1 MSFLRAAH
9 AARAGQSNGLR
20 ILVAVF
26 VVLAGFSL
34 SCGKSNQSTS
44 PSNRDAYVT
53 LPAWGS
59 VLLLHIDGATGQM
72 NTGAQTPQQQDF
84 TPAGLAFLPSKN
96 ILYAINSF
104 DDTISIFNVAGDGT
118 LTLGA
123 SPTPA
128 GASPNAVVIDPS
140 GKYLL
145 VTNNFSSGGDYNGGE
160 ISVFRIDPSTGALSP
175 LGSPVP
181 ANTNPTEI
189 LFTHSGQFVYVTN
202 PEIGM
207 VTGFVFCPPERAS
220 EPQCSAANGVLSLVP
235 GTPVSSGQGG
245 GALGLAVDG
254 SNRFLYV
261 TNPSATNPPPNQ
273 STIGNISGFNID
285 PTSGALTPILG
296 SPFTSTVG
304 GQGPTTITI
313 DPTGRLVYAVTPGS
327 IFSVWCFE
335 ITYPNGQLVA
345 VTNSPF
351 SVAAGGQ
358 FALFDPSGRFFYI
371 GSAIGIEAYTYNPST
386 GVLTPILGSPFSTL
400 TAPGKMVFSE

>member
-1 MSFLRAAH
+1 MSFLRAAR

-26 VVLAGFSL
+26 VILAGFSL

-44 PSNRDAYVT
+44 TSNHDAYVT

-59 VLLLHIDGATGQM
+59 VLLLHIDGTTGQIFR
-72 NTGAQTPQQQDF
+72 GAQTPHLQDF
-84 TPAGLAFLPSKN
+84 TPASLAFLPSKN
-96 ILYAINSF
+96 ILYAMNSF

-118 LTLGA
+118 LTLG
-123 SPTPA
+123 STPIA
-128 GASPNAVVIDPS
+128 VGASPNAVVIDPS

-145 VTNNFSSGGDYNGGE
+145 VTNNFSNGGDYNGGD
-160 ISVFRIDPSTGALSP
+160 ISVFRIDPSTGVLSP
-175 LGSPVP
+175 FGSPVP

-207 VTGFVFCPPERAS
+207 VTGFSFT
-220 EPQCSAANGVLSLVP
+220 NGVLSLVP
-235 GTPVSSGQGG
+235 ETPVSSGQGG

-254 SNRFLYV
+254 SDRFLYV
-261 TNPSATNPPPNQ
+261 TNPSATNTPPNQ

-304 GQGPTTITI
+304 GQGPTAITI

-335 ITYPNGQLVA
+335 ITPTNGQLVA
-345 VTNSPF
+345 VANSPF
-351 SVAAGGQ
+351 SVTAGGQ

-386 GVLTPILGSPFSTL
+386 GVLTPIFCSSSTPCSLFSTL

>member
-1 MSFLRAAH
+1 MSFLRAAR

-20 ILVAVF
+20 ILVAMF

-44 PSNRDAYVT
+44 TSNHDAYVT

-59 VLLLHIDGATGQM
+59 VLLLHIDGATGQII
-72 NTGAQTPQQQDF
+72 TGAQTPQQQDF

-104 DDTISIFNVAGDGT
+104 DDTISIFNVASDGT
-118 LTLGA
+118 LTLG
-123 SPTPA
+123 STPIA
-128 GASPNAVVIDPS
+128 VGASPNAVVIDPS

-145 VTNNFSSGGDYNGGE
+145 VTNNFSSGGGYNGGD
-160 ISVFRIDPSTGALSP
+160 ISVFSIDASTGALSP
-175 LGSPVP
+175 VGSPVP
-181 ANTNPTEI
+181 ANTNPTNI
-189 LFTHSGQFVYVTN
+189 LFTHSGKFVYVSN

-207 VTGFVFCPPERAS
+207 VTGFAF
-220 EPQCSAANGVLSLVP
+220 ANGVLSLVP
-235 GTPVSSGQGG
+235 ETPVSSGQGG

-254 SNRFLYV
+254 SDQFLYV

-285 PTSGALTPILG
+285 RTSGALTPILG

-313 DPTGRLVYAVTPGS
+313 DPRGRLVYAVTPGS
-327 IFSVWCFE
+327 SLSVWCFE
-335 ITYPNGQLVA
+335 ITSTNGQLVA
-345 VTNSPF
+345 VTDSPF
-351 SVAAGGQ
+351 SVAAGGL

-386 GVLTPILGSPFSTL
+386 GALTPISCPSSTQCSPFSTL
-400 TAPGKMVFSE
+400 TAPGKMVFAE

>member
-1 MSFLRAAH
+1 MSFLRAAR

-20 ILVAVF
+20 ILVAMF

-44 PSNRDAYVT
+44 TSNHDAYVT

-59 VLLLHIDGATGQM
+59 VLLLHIDGATGQII
-72 NTGAQTPQQQDF
+72 TGAQTPQQQDF

-104 DDTISIFNVAGDGT
+104 DDTISIFNVASDGT
-118 LTLGA
+118 LTLG
-123 SPTPA
+123 STPIA
-128 GASPNAVVIDPS
+128 VGASPNAVVIDPS

-145 VTNNFSSGGDYNGGE
+145 VTNNFSSGGGYNGGD
-160 ISVFRIDPSTGALSP
+160 ISVFSIDASTGALSP
-175 LGSPVP
+175 VGSPVP
-181 ANTNPTEI
+181 ANTNPTNI
-189 LFTHSGQFVYVTN
+189 LFTHSGKFVYVSN

-207 VTGFVFCPPERAS
+207 VTGFAF
-220 EPQCSAANGVLSLVP
+220 ANGVLSLVP
-235 GTPVSSGQGG
+235 ETPVSSGQGG

-254 SNRFLYV
+254 SDQFLYV

-285 PTSGALTPILG
+285 RTSGALTPILG

-327 IFSVWCFE
+327 SLSVWCFQ
-335 ITYPNGQLVA
+335 ITSTNGQLVA

-351 SVAAGGQ
+351 SVAAGGL

-386 GVLTPILGSPFSTL
+386 GALTPISCPSSTQCSPFSTL
-400 TAPGKMVFSE
+400 TAPGKMVFAE

>member
-1 MSFLRAAH
+1 MSFLRAAR
-9 AARAGQSNGLR
+9 AARAGQSDGLR

-44 PSNRDAYVT
+44 TSNRDAYVT

-59 VLLLHIDGATGQM
+59 VLLLHMDGTTGQM
-72 NTGAQTPQQQDF
+72 ITGAQTPQQQDF

-96 ILYAINSF
+96 ILYAMNSF

-118 LTLGA
+118 LTL
-123 SPTPA
+123 SSTPVA
-128 GASPNAVVIDPS
+128 VGASPNAVVIDPS

-145 VTNNFSSGGDYNGGE
+145 VTNNLSGGGGYNGGD
-160 ISVFRIDPSTGALSP
+160 ISVFRIDPNTGALSP
-175 LGSPVP
+175 FGSPVP

-189 LFTHSGQFVYVTN
+189 LFTHSGKFVYVTN

-207 VTGFVFCPPERAS
+207 VTGFSFT
-220 EPQCSAANGVLSLVP
+220 NGVLSLVP
-235 GTPVSSGQGG
+235 GTPVSSGPGG

-254 SNRFLYV
+254 SDQFLYV

-304 GQGPTTITI
+304 GAGPTTITI

-335 ITYPNGQLVA
+335 ITPTNGQLVA
-345 VTNSPF
+345 VTDSPF
-351 SVAAGGQ
+351 SVAAGGG
-358 FALFDPSGRFFYI
+358 FALFDPSGHFFYI

-386 GVLTPILGSPFSTL
+386 GALTPVLGSPFSTL

>member
-1 MSFLRAAH
+1 MSFLRAAR

-20 ILVAVF
+20 ILVAMF

-44 PSNRDAYVT
+44 TSNHDAYVT

-59 VLLLHIDGATGQM
+59 VLLLHIDGATGQII
-72 NTGAQTPQQQDF
+72 TGAQTPQQQDF

-104 DDTISIFNVAGDGT
+104 DDTISIFNVASDGT
-118 LTLGA
+118 LTLG
-123 SPTPA
+123 STPIA
-128 GASPNAVVIDPS
+128 VGASPNAVVIDPS

-145 VTNNFSSGGDYNGGE
+145 VTNNFSSGGGYNGGDV
-160 ISVFRIDPSTGALSP
+160 SVFSIDASTGALSP
-175 LGSPVP
+175 VGSPVP
-181 ANTNPTEI
+181 ANTNPTNI
-189 LFTHSGQFVYVTN
+189 LFTHSGKFVYVSN

-207 VTGFVFCPPERAS
+207 VTGFAF
-220 EPQCSAANGVLSLVP
+220 ANGVLSLVP
-235 GTPVSSGQGG
+235 ETPVSSGQGG

-254 SNRFLYV
+254 SDQFLYV

-273 STIGNISGFNID
+273 ATIGNISGFNID
-285 PTSGALTPILG
+285 RTSGALTPILG

-327 IFSVWCFE
+327 SLSVWCFQ
-335 ITYPNGQLVA
+335 ITSTNGQLVA
-345 VTNSPF
+345 VTDSPF
-351 SVAAGGQ
+351 SVAAGGL

-386 GVLTPILGSPFSTL
+386 GALTPISCPSSTQCSPFSTL
-400 TAPGKMVFSE
+400 TAPGKMVFAE

>member
-1 MSFLRAAH
+1 MSFLRV
-9 AARAGQSNGLR
+9 ARGAGSGHSDRPR
-20 ILVAVF
+20 ILVAVL

-34 SCGKSNQSTS
+34 SCGSSQNTS
-44 PSNRDAYVT
+44 SPNSDAYVT

-59 VLLLHIDGATGQM
+59 LLLLHVDGATGQLS
-72 NTGAQTPQQQDF
+72 TGAQTPQQQDF
-84 TPAGLAFLPSKN
+84 TPAGLAFLSSKN
-96 ILYAINSF
+96 IVYAINAF
-104 DDTISIFNVAGDGT
+104 DDTISIFNVGNDGT
-118 LTLGA
+118 LTLG
-123 SPTPA
+123 STPVA
-128 GASPNAVVIDPS
+128 VGATPNGVIIDPS

-145 VTNNFSSGGDYNGGE
+145 VTNNFSSGGGISSGGAV
-160 ISVFRIDPSTGALSP
+160 SVFSIDASTGALSP

-207 VTGFVFCPPERAS
+207 VTGFSFT
-220 EPQCSAANGVLSLVP
+220 NGVLSLVP

-245 GALGLAVDG
+245 GALGLAVDA
-254 SNRFLYV
+254 SDQFLYV

-273 STIGNISGFNID
+273 ATTGNISGFNID
-285 PTSGALTPILG
+285 ATSGALTPMIG

-304 GQGPTTITI
+304 GAGPTSITV

-327 IFSVWCFE
+327 SLSVWCFQ
-335 ITYPNGQLVA
+335 ITYPNGQLVL
-345 VTNSPF
+345 VPNSPF
-351 SVAAGGQ
+351 SVAAGGL

-400 TAPGKMVFSE
+400 TVPGKIVFSK

>member
-1 MSFLRAAH
+1 MSFLRAVR
-9 AARAGQSNGLR
+9 AALVGQSGTPL

-34 SCGKSNQSTS
+34 SCGNGSQSTS
-44 PSNRDAYVT
+44 EFNHDAYVT

-59 VLLLHIDGATGQM
+59 VLLLHINGSTGDIT
-72 NTGAQTPQQQDF
+72 TGAQTPQEQDF

-96 ILYAINSF
+96 ILYAINAF
-104 DDTISIFNVAGDGT
+104 DDTISIFNVASDGT
-118 LTLGA
+118 LTLGS
-123 SPTPA
+123 SPTPV
-128 GASPNAVVIDPS
+128 GSGPNAVVIDPS

-145 VTNNFSSGGDYNGGE
+145 VTNNYSNGGDV
-160 ISVFRIDPSTGALSP
+160 SVFRIDASTGALSP
-175 LGSPVP
+175 VGSPVP
-181 ANTNPTEI
+181 ANTNPTAI

-207 VTGFVFCPPERAS
+207 VTGFSF
-220 EPQCSAANGVLSLVP
+220 ANGVLSLVP

-254 SNRFLYV
+254 SDRFLYV
-261 TNPSATNPPPNQ
+261 TNPSATNLPPNQ

-304 GQGPTTITI
+304 SVGPTTITI
-313 DPTGRLVYAVTPGS
+313 DPTGSLVYAVAPGS
-327 IFSVWCFE
+327 TFSVWCFA
-335 ITYPNGQLVA
+335 ITPSNGQLVA
-345 VTNSPF
+345 VTDSPF
-351 SVAAGGQ
+351 SVPAGGL

-371 GSAIGIEAYTYNPST
+371 GSPTGVQAYTYNPST
-386 GVLTPILGSPFSTL
+386 GALTTIWGSPFFIG
-400 TAPGKMVFSE
+400 TAPGKMVFAE

>member
-1 MSFLRAAH
+1 MSFLRAAR

-44 PSNRDAYVT
+44 PSNHDAYVT

-59 VLLLHIDGATGQM
+59 VLLLHIDGATGQII
-72 NTGAQTPQQQDF
+72 TGAQTPQQQDF

-104 DDTISIFNVAGDGT
+104 DDTISIFNVASDGT
-118 LTLGA
+118 LTLG
-123 SPTPA
+123 STPIA
-128 GASPNAVVIDPS
+128 VGASPNAVVIDPS

-145 VTNNFSSGGDYNGGE
+145 VTNNFSSGGGYNGGDV
-160 ISVFRIDPSTGALSP
+160 SVFSIDASTGALSP
-175 LGSPVP
+175 VGSPVP
-181 ANTNPTEI
+181 ANTNPTNI
-189 LFTHSGQFVYVTN
+189 LFTHSGKFVYVSN

-207 VTGFVFCPPERAS
+207 VTGFAF
-220 EPQCSAANGVLSLVP
+220 ANGVLSLVP
-235 GTPVSSGQGG
+235 ETPVSSGQGG

-254 SNRFLYV
+254 SDQFLYV

-273 STIGNISGFNID
+273 ATIGNISGFNID
-285 PTSGALTPILG
+285 RTSGALTPILG

-313 DPTGRLVYAVTPGS
+313 DPRGRLVYAVTPGS
-327 IFSVWCFE
+327 SLSVWCFE
-335 ITYPNGQLVA
+335 ITSTNGQLVA
-345 VTNSPF
+345 VTDSPF
-351 SVAAGGQ
+351 SVAAGGL

-386 GVLTPILGSPFSTL
+386 GALTPISCPSSTQCSPFSTL
-400 TAPGKMVFSE
+400 TAPGKMVFAE

>member
-1 MSFLRAAH
+1 MSFLRAAR
-9 AARAGQSNGLR
+9 AARARQSNGLR

-26 VVLAGFSL
+26 VVLAGLSL
-34 SCGKSNQSTS
+34 SCGNSSQSAST
-44 PSNRDAYVT
+44 SNRDAYVT
-53 LPAWGS
+53 LPAFGS
-59 VLLLHIDGATGQM
+59 VLLLHIDGTTGQM

-84 TPAGLAFLPSKN
+84 TPAGLAFLPAKN
-96 ILYAINSF
+96 ILYAMNSF
-104 DDTISIFNVAGDGT
+104 DNTISIFNVAGDGT

-128 GASPNAVVIDPS
+128 GASPNALVIDPS

-145 VTNNFSSGGDYNGGE
+145 VTNNFSSGGGYNGGE
-160 ISVFRIDPSTGALSP
+160 ISVFSIDPNTGALSP
-175 LGSPVP
+175 FGSPAP

-207 VTGFVFCPPERAS
+207 VTGFSFT
-220 EPQCSAANGVLSLVP
+220 NGVLSLVP

-254 SNRFLYV
+254 SDQFLYV

-345 VTNSPF
+345 VTDSPF
-351 SVAAGGQ
+351 SVAAGGR

-371 GSAIGIEAYTYNPST
+371 GSAIGIEAYTYSPST

>member
-1 MSFLRAAH
+1 MSFLRAAR

-20 ILVAVF
+20 ILVAMF

-44 PSNRDAYVT
+44 TSNHDAYVT

-59 VLLLHIDGATGQM
+59 VLLLHIDGATGQII
-72 NTGAQTPQQQDF
+72 TGAQTPQQQDF

-104 DDTISIFNVAGDGT
+104 DDTISIFNVASDGT
-118 LTLGA
+118 LTLG
-123 SPTPA
+123 STPIA
-128 GASPNAVVIDPS
+128 VGASPNAVVIDPS

-145 VTNNFSSGGDYNGGE
+145 VTNNFSSGGGYNGGD
-160 ISVFRIDPSTGALSP
+160 ISVFSIDASTGALSP
-175 LGSPVP
+175 VGSPVP
-181 ANTNPTEI
+181 ANTNPTNI
-189 LFTHSGQFVYVTN
+189 LFTHSGKFVYVSN

-207 VTGFVFCPPERAS
+207 VTGFAF
-220 EPQCSAANGVLSLVP
+220 ANGVLSLVP
-235 GTPVSSGQGG
+235 ETPVSSGQGG

-254 SNRFLYV
+254 SDQFLYV

-285 PTSGALTPILG
+285 RTSGALTPILG

-327 IFSVWCFE
+327 SLSVWCFQ
-335 ITYPNGQLVA
+335 ITSTNGQLVA
-345 VTNSPF
+345 VTDSPF
-351 SVAAGGQ
+351 SVAAGGL

-386 GVLTPILGSPFSTL
+386 GALTPISCPSSTQCSPFSTL
-400 TAPGKMVFSE
+400 TAPGKMVFAE

>member
-1 MSFLRAAH
+1 MSFLRAAR

-20 ILVAVF
+20 ILVAMF

-44 PSNRDAYVT
+44 TSNHDAYVT

-59 VLLLHIDGATGQM
+59 VLLLHIDGATGQII
-72 NTGAQTPQQQDF
+72 TGAQTPQQQDF

-104 DDTISIFNVAGDGT
+104 DDTISIFNVASDGT
-118 LTLGA
+118 LTLG
-123 SPTPA
+123 STPIA
-128 GASPNAVVIDPS
+128 VGASPNAVVIDPS

-145 VTNNFSSGGDYNGGE
+145 VTNNFSSGGGYNGGD
-160 ISVFRIDPSTGALSP
+160 ISVFSIDASTGALSP
-175 LGSPVP
+175 VGSPVP
-181 ANTNPTEI
+181 ANTNPTNI
-189 LFTHSGQFVYVTN
+189 LFTHSGKFVYVSN

-207 VTGFVFCPPERAS
+207 VTGFAF
-220 EPQCSAANGVLSLVP
+220 ANGVLSLVP
-235 GTPVSSGQGG
+235 ETPVSSGQGG

-254 SNRFLYV
+254 SDQFLYV

-273 STIGNISGFNID
+273 ATIGNISGFNID
-285 PTSGALTPILG
+285 RTSGALTPILG

-327 IFSVWCFE
+327 SLSVWCFE
-335 ITYPNGQLVA
+335 ITSTNGQLVA
-345 VTNSPF
+345 VTDSPF
-351 SVAAGGQ
+351 SVAAGGL

-386 GVLTPILGSPFSTL
+386 GALTPISCPSSTQCSPFSTL
-400 TAPGKMVFSE
+400 TAPGKMVFAE

>member
-1 MSFLRAAH
+1 MATFP
-9 AARAGQSNGLR
+9 
-20 ILVAVF
+20 
-26 VVLAGFSL
+26 FS
-34 SCGKSNQSTS
+34 
-44 PSNRDAYVT
+44 
-53 LPAWGS
+53 
-59 VLLLHIDGATGQM
+59 H
-72 NTGAQTPQQQDF
+72 
-84 TPAGLAFLPSKN
+84 
-96 ILYAINSF
+96 
-104 DDTISIFNVAGDGT
+104 
-118 LTLGA
+118 
-123 SPTPA
+123 
-128 GASPNAVVIDPS
+128 
-140 GKYLL
+140 
-145 VTNNFSSGGDYNGGE
+145 
-160 ISVFRIDPSTGALSP
+160 IDPSTGALSP
-175 LGSPVP
+175 VGSPVP

-189 LFTHSGQFVYVTN
+189 LFTHSGKFVYVTN

-207 VTGFVFCPPERAS
+207 VTGFSFPPSMLQNRS
-220 EPQCSAANGVLSLVP
+220 VPTNGVLSLVP

-254 SNRFLYV
+254 SDQFLYV

-304 GQGPTTITI
+304 GAGPTTITI

-335 ITYPNGQLVA
+335 ITPTNGQLVA

-358 FALFDPSGRFFYI
+358 FALFDPSGHFFYI

-386 GVLTPILGSPFSTL
+386 GALTPILVPPARLF
-400 TAPGKMVFSE
+400 PP

>member
-1 MSFLRAAH
+1 MSFLRAAR

-20 ILVAVF
+20 ILVAMF

-44 PSNRDAYVT
+44 TSNHDAYVT

-59 VLLLHIDGATGQM
+59 VLLLHIDGATGQII
-72 NTGAQTPQQQDF
+72 TGAQTPQQQDF

-104 DDTISIFNVAGDGT
+104 DDTISIFNVASDGT
-118 LTLGA
+118 LTLG
-123 SPTPA
+123 STPIA
-128 GASPNAVVIDPS
+128 VGASPNAVVIDPS

-145 VTNNFSSGGDYNGGE
+145 VTNNFSSGGGYNGGD
-160 ISVFRIDPSTGALSP
+160 ISVFSIDASTGALSP
-175 LGSPVP
+175 VGSPVP
-181 ANTNPTEI
+181 ANTNPTNI
-189 LFTHSGQFVYVTN
+189 LFTHSGKFVYVSN

-207 VTGFVFCPPERAS
+207 VTGFAF
-220 EPQCSAANGVLSLVP
+220 ANGVLSLVP
-235 GTPVSSGQGG
+235 ETPVSSGQGG

-254 SNRFLYV
+254 SDQFLYV

-285 PTSGALTPILG
+285 RTSGALTPILG

-327 IFSVWCFE
+327 SLSVWCFE
-335 ITYPNGQLVA
+335 ITSTNGQLVA
-345 VTNSPF
+345 VTDSPF
-351 SVAAGGQ
+351 SVAAGGL

-386 GVLTPILGSPFSTL
+386 GALTPISCPSSTQCSPFSTL
-400 TAPGKMVFSE
+400 TAPGKMVFAE

>member
-1 MSFLRAAH
+1 M
-9 AARAGQSNGLR
+9 
-20 ILVAVF
+20 F

-44 PSNRDAYVT
+44 TSNHDAYVT

-59 VLLLHIDGATGQM
+59 VLLLHIDGATGQII
-72 NTGAQTPQQQDF
+72 TGAQTPQQQDF

-104 DDTISIFNVAGDGT
+104 DDTISIFNVASDGT
-118 LTLGA
+118 LTLG
-123 SPTPA
+123 STPIA
-128 GASPNAVVIDPS
+128 VGASPNAVVIDPS

-145 VTNNFSSGGDYNGGE
+145 VTNNFSSGGGYNGGDV
-160 ISVFRIDPSTGALSP
+160 SVFSIDASTGALSP
-175 LGSPVP
+175 VGSPVP
-181 ANTNPTEI
+181 ANTNPTNI
-189 LFTHSGQFVYVTN
+189 LFTHSGKFVYVSN

-207 VTGFVFCPPERAS
+207 VTGFAF
-220 EPQCSAANGVLSLVP
+220 ANGVLSLVP
-235 GTPVSSGQGG
+235 ETPVSSGQGG

-254 SNRFLYV
+254 SDQFLYV

-273 STIGNISGFNID
+273 ATIGNISGFNID
-285 PTSGALTPILG
+285 RTSGALTPILG

-327 IFSVWCFE
+327 SLSVWCFE
-335 ITYPNGQLVA
+335 ITSTNGQLVA
-345 VTNSPF
+345 VTDSPF
-351 SVAAGGQ
+351 SVAAGGL

-386 GVLTPILGSPFSTL
+386 GALTPISCPSSTQCSPFSTL
-400 TAPGKMVFSE
+400 TAPGKMVFAE

>member
-1 MSFLRAAH
+1 MSFLRAAR

-20 ILVAVF
+20 ILVAMF

-44 PSNRDAYVT
+44 TSNHDAYVT

-59 VLLLHIDGATGQM
+59 VLLLHIDGATGQII
-72 NTGAQTPQQQDF
+72 TGAQTPQQQDF

-104 DDTISIFNVAGDGT
+104 DDTISIFNVASDGT
-118 LTLGA
+118 LTLG
-123 SPTPA
+123 STPTA
-128 GASPNAVVIDPS
+128 VGASPNAVVIDPS

-145 VTNNFSSGGDYNGGE
+145 VTNNFSSGGGYNGGDV
-160 ISVFRIDPSTGALSP
+160 SVFSIDASTGALSP
-175 LGSPVP
+175 VGSPVP
-181 ANTNPTEI
+181 ANTNPTNI
-189 LFTHSGQFVYVTN
+189 LFTHSGKFVYVSN

-207 VTGFVFCPPERAS
+207 VTGFAF
-220 EPQCSAANGVLSLVP
+220 ANGVLSLVP
-235 GTPVSSGQGG
+235 ETPVSSGQGG

-254 SNRFLYV
+254 SDQFLYV

-273 STIGNISGFNID
+273 ATIGNISGFNID
-285 PTSGALTPILG
+285 RTSGALTPILG

-313 DPTGRLVYAVTPGS
+313 DPRGRLVYAVTPGS
-327 IFSVWCFE
+327 SLSVWCFE
-335 ITYPNGQLVA
+335 ITSTNGQLVA
-345 VTNSPF
+345 VTDSPF
-351 SVAAGGQ
+351 SVAAGGL

-386 GVLTPILGSPFSTL
+386 GALTPISCPSSTQCSPFSTL
-400 TAPGKMVFSE
+400 TAPGEMVFAE

>member
-1 MSFLRAAH
+1 MSFLRAAR

-20 ILVAVF
+20 ILVAMF

-44 PSNRDAYVT
+44 TSNHDAYVT

-59 VLLLHIDGATGQM
+59 VLLLHIDGATGQIV
-72 NTGAQTPQQQDF
+72 TGAQTPQQQDF
-84 TPAGLAFLPSKN
+84 TPAGLAFPPSKN

-118 LTLGA
+118 LTLG
-123 SPTPA
+123 STPIAA

-145 VTNNFSSGGDYNGGE
+145 VTNNLSSGGGYNGGD
-160 ISVFRIDPSTGALSP
+160 ISVFSIDASTGALSP
-175 LGSPVP
+175 VGSPVP
-181 ANTNPTEI
+181 ANTNPTNI
-189 LFTHSGQFVYVTN
+189 LFTHSGKFVYVTN

-207 VTGFVFCPPERAS
+207 VTGFSF
-220 EPQCSAANGVLSLVP
+220 ANGVLSLVP
-235 GTPVSSGQGG
+235 ETPVSSGQGG

-254 SNRFLYV
+254 SDQFLYV

-285 PTSGALTPILG
+285 RTSGALTPILG

-304 GQGPTTITI
+304 GARPTSITI

-327 IFSVWCFE
+327 SLSVWCFE
-335 ITYPNGQLVA
+335 ITSTNGQLVA
-345 VTNSPF
+345 VTDSPF
-351 SVAAGGQ
+351 SVAAGGL

-386 GVLTPILGSPFSTL
+386 GALTPILGSPFSTL

>member
-1 MSFLRAAH
+1 MSFLRAAR

-20 ILVAVF
+20 ILVAMF

-44 PSNRDAYVT
+44 TSNHDAYVT

-59 VLLLHIDGATGQM
+59 VLLLHIDGATGQII
-72 NTGAQTPQQQDF
+72 TGAQTPQQQDF

-104 DDTISIFNVAGDGT
+104 DDTISIFNVASDGT
-118 LTLGA
+118 LTLG
-123 SPTPA
+123 STPIA
-128 GASPNAVVIDPS
+128 VGASPNAVVIDPS

-145 VTNNFSSGGDYNGGE
+145 VTNNFSSGGGYNGGDV
-160 ISVFRIDPSTGALSP
+160 SVFSIDASTGALSP
-175 LGSPVP
+175 VGSPVP
-181 ANTNPTEI
+181 ANTNPTNI
-189 LFTHSGQFVYVTN
+189 LFTHSGKFVYVSN

-207 VTGFVFCPPERAS
+207 VTGFAF
-220 EPQCSAANGVLSLVP
+220 ANGVLSLVP
-235 GTPVSSGQGG
+235 ETPVSSGQGG

-254 SNRFLYV
+254 SDQFLYV

-285 PTSGALTPILG
+285 RTSGALTPILG

-327 IFSVWCFE
+327 SLSVWCFQ
-335 ITYPNGQLVA
+335 ITSTNGQLVA
-345 VTNSPF
+345 VTDSPF
-351 SVAAGGQ
+351 SVAAGGL

-386 GVLTPILGSPFSTL
+386 GALTPISCPSSTQCSPFSTL
-400 TAPGKMVFSE
+400 TAPGKMVFAE

>member
-1 MSFLRAAH
+1 MSFLRAAR
-9 AARAGQSNGLR
+9 AAHAGQSNGLR
-20 ILVAVF
+20 ILVAVL

-34 SCGKSNQSTS
+34 SCGNGNQSTS
-44 PSNRDAYVT
+44 TSNHDAYVT
-53 LPAWGS
+53 LPAFGS
-59 VLLLHIDGATGQM
+59 VLQLHVDGALGYIT
-72 NTGAQTPQQQDF
+72 TGAETPQQQDF
-84 TPAGLAFLPSKN
+84 TPTGLAFLPSKN

-118 LTLGA
+118 LTLG
-123 SPTPA
+123 STPIAA

-145 VTNNFSSGGDYNGGE
+145 VTNNFSNGGDYNGGD
-160 ISVFRIDPSTGALSP
+160 ISVFSIDASTGALSP
-175 LGSPVP
+175 VGSPVP
-181 ANTNPTEI
+181 ANTNPTNI

-207 VTGFVFCPPERAS
+207 VTGFSFTDGA
-220 EPQCSAANGVLSLVP
+220 LSLVP

-245 GALGLAVDG
+245 GALSLAVDG
-254 SNRFLYV
+254 SDQFLYV

-285 PTSGALTPILG
+285 RTSGALTPILG

-304 GQGPTTITI
+304 GADPTTITI
-313 DPTGRLVYAVTPGS
+313 DPRGRLVYAVTPGS

-345 VTNSPF
+345 VTDSPF
-351 SVAAGGQ
+351 SVAAGGL

-371 GSAIGIEAYTYNPST
+371 GSAIGIEAYTYDPST
-386 GVLTPILGSPFSTL
+386 GVLTPINCPSITPCSPFSTL
-400 TAPGKMVFSE
+400 AVPGKMVFSE

>member
-1 MSFLRAAH
+1 MSFLRAAR

-20 ILVAVF
+20 ILVAMF

-44 PSNRDAYVT
+44 TSNHDAYVT

-59 VLLLHIDGATGQM
+59 VLLLHIDGATGQII
-72 NTGAQTPQQQDF
+72 TGAQTPQQQDF

-104 DDTISIFNVAGDGT
+104 DDTISIFNVASDGT
-118 LTLGA
+118 LTLG
-123 SPTPA
+123 STPIA
-128 GASPNAVVIDPS
+128 VGASPNAVVIDPS

-145 VTNNFSSGGDYNGGE
+145 VTNNFSSGGGYNGGDV
-160 ISVFRIDPSTGALSP
+160 SVFSIDASTGALSP
-175 LGSPVP
+175 VGSPVP
-181 ANTNPTEI
+181 ANTNPTNI
-189 LFTHSGQFVYVTN
+189 LFTHSGKFVYVSN

-207 VTGFVFCPPERAS
+207 VTGFAF
-220 EPQCSAANGVLSLVP
+220 ANGVLSLVP
-235 GTPVSSGQGG
+235 ETPVSSGQGG

-254 SNRFLYV
+254 SDQFLYV

-273 STIGNISGFNID
+273 ATIGNISGFNID
-285 PTSGALTPILG
+285 RTSGALTPILG

-313 DPTGRLVYAVTPGS
+313 DPRGRLVYAVTPGS
-327 IFSVWCFE
+327 SLSVWCFE
-335 ITYPNGQLVA
+335 ITSTNGQLVA
-345 VTNSPF
+345 VTDSPF
-351 SVAAGGQ
+351 SVAAGGL

-386 GVLTPILGSPFSTL
+386 GALTPISCPSSTQCSPFSTL
-400 TAPGKMVFSE
+400 TAPGKMVFAE

>member
-1 MSFLRAAH
+1 MSFLRAAR

-20 ILVAVF
+20 ILVAMF

-44 PSNRDAYVT
+44 TSNHDAYVT

-59 VLLLHIDGATGQM
+59 VLLLHIDGATGQII
-72 NTGAQTPQQQDF
+72 TGAQTPQQQDF

-104 DDTISIFNVAGDGT
+104 DDTISIFNVASDGT
-118 LTLGA
+118 LTLG
-123 SPTPA
+123 STPIA
-128 GASPNAVVIDPS
+128 VGASPNAVVIDPS

-145 VTNNFSSGGDYNGGE
+145 VTNNFSSGGGYNGGD
-160 ISVFRIDPSTGALSP
+160 ISVFSIDASTGALSP
-175 LGSPVP
+175 VGSPVP
-181 ANTNPTEI
+181 ANTNPTNI
-189 LFTHSGQFVYVTN
+189 LFTHSGKFVYVSN

-207 VTGFVFCPPERAS
+207 VTGFAF
-220 EPQCSAANGVLSLVP
+220 ANGVLSLVP
-235 GTPVSSGQGG
+235 ETPVSSGQGG

-254 SNRFLYV
+254 SDQFLYV

-285 PTSGALTPILG
+285 RTSGALTPILG

-327 IFSVWCFE
+327 SLSVWCFE
-335 ITYPNGQLVA
+335 ITSTNGQLVA
-345 VTNSPF
+345 VTDSPF
-351 SVAAGGQ
+351 SVAAGGL

-371 GSAIGIEAYTYNPST
+371 GSAIGNEAYTNNPST
-386 GVLTPILGSPFSTL
+386 GALTPISCPSSTQCSPFSTL
-400 TAPGKMVFSE
+400 TAPGKMVFAE

>member
-1 MSFLRAAH
+1 MSFLRAAR

-44 PSNRDAYVT
+44 PSNHDAYVT

-59 VLLLHIDGATGQM
+59 VLLLHIDGATGQII
-72 NTGAQTPQQQDF
+72 TGAQTPQQQDF

-104 DDTISIFNVAGDGT
+104 DDTISIFNVASDGT
-118 LTLGA
+118 LTLG
-123 SPTPA
+123 STPIA
-128 GASPNAVVIDPS
+128 VGASPNAVVIDPS

-145 VTNNFSSGGDYNGGE
+145 VTNNFSSGGGYNGGDV
-160 ISVFRIDPSTGALSP
+160 SVFSIDASTGALSP
-175 LGSPVP
+175 VGSPVP
-181 ANTNPTEI
+181 ANTNPTNI
-189 LFTHSGQFVYVTN
+189 LFTHSGKFVYVSN

-207 VTGFVFCPPERAS
+207 VTGFAF
-220 EPQCSAANGVLSLVP
+220 ANGVLSLVP
-235 GTPVSSGQGG
+235 ETPVSSGQGG

-254 SNRFLYV
+254 SDQFLYV

-273 STIGNISGFNID
+273 ATIGNISGFNID
-285 PTSGALTPILG
+285 RTSGALTPILG

-327 IFSVWCFE
+327 SLSVWCFE
-335 ITYPNGQLVA
+335 ITSTNGQLVA
-345 VTNSPF
+345 VTDSPF
-351 SVAAGGQ
+351 SVAAGGL

-386 GVLTPILGSPFSTL
+386 GALTPISCPSSTQCSPFSTL
-400 TAPGKMVFSE
+400 TAPGKMVFAE